1 MDKLQALKQIFG
13 HSAFRP
19 GQEALIDALLTGQD
33 ALGIMPTGAGKSMCF
48 QIPSLVRDG
57 VALVVSP
64 LISLMKDQV
73 MALIQAG
80 VAAAYINSSLSPA
93 QCSLALQ
100 RARQGAYR
108 IIYVA
113 PERLLTPSF
122 LSFAQQAKLSMIA
135 VDEAHCVSQWGQDFR
150 PSYLSIPEFLGRLP
164 QRPPVGAYT
173 ATATRQVKEDI
184 IRLLGL
190 EAPLVRVTGFDRP
203 GLKYAVRQPKDKDGE
218 LLAILQE
225 RRGRSGIIYCATRR
239 NVDSVCDLLRQ
250 QGYAA
255 ARYHAGMADTDR
267 HQAQDDF
274 QYDRAQVMVAT
285 NAFGM
290 GIDKS
295 NVHYV
300 IHYNMP
306 RNLESYYQEAGRAG
320 RDGAAAECILLYQKR
335 DVVLQKWMIEHS
347 EQNSELTPAQRD
359 QLQELELERLKQMTF
374 YAAGRRCL
382 RQSILRYFGEE
393 SKDHCGNCSVCLGEP
408 RERRLTAQAQPRP
421 AAPPSVMEQRFAAL
435 RALRNT
441 IAKEKGIPAY
451 AVFTD
456 ATLREMALMQPR
468 TPEQLLGVS
477 GVGDKKLESFGE
489 LFLTYLQR
497 LVAEPEAWEQAATQQ
512 LMKRALDHY
521 RDMQPWK
528 QEEVRRLKA
537 QVAQGQPLSAI
548 ALQHKRSEQAV
559 EEKMLALKLKPRL

>member
-122 LSFAQQAKLSMIA
+122 LCFTQQAKLSMIA

-190 EAPLVRVTGFDRP
+190 ETPLVRVTGFDRP

-335 DVVLQKWMIEHS
+335 DEVLQKWMIEHS

-382 RQSILRYFGEE
+382 RQSILHYFGEE
-393 SKDHCGNCSVCLGEP
+393 AKDHCGNCSVCLGEP
-408 RERRLTAQAQPRP
+408 RERRLTAQAQ
-421 AAPPSVMEQRFAAL
+421 ATVLPPSVMEQRFSAL

-468 TPEQLLGVS
+468 TPEQLLSVS

-497 LVAEPEAWEQAATQQ
+497 LAAEPEAWEQAATQQ

-537 QVAQGQPLSAI
+537 QAAQGQPLSAI
-548 ALQHKRSEQAV
+548 AQQHKRSEQAV